1 VVEAIAESTVCH
13 QRNAIFGGGA
23 GIFVLTHFLHA
34 KRDARI
40 MCGAKISPAVI
51 GKVNRSRQRCDVAGD
66 GQCDTE
72 PAIR

>member
-51 GKVNRSRQRCDVAGD
+51 GRVDRSS
-66 GQCDTE
+66 
-72 PAIR
+72 